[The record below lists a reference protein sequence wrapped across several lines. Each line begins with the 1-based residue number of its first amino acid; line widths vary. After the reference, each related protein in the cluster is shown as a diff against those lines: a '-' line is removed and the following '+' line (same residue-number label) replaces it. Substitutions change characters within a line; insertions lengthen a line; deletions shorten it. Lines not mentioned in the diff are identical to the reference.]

1 MSEPLELLAEPAEA
15 ARFLT
20 SIRAEPLVAVDTE
33 AASFHRY
40 FDRIYLIQVSTRS
53 RTVVIDPL
61 GVSDLALLGETL
73 ADPNTEVVFHD
84 ADYDLRIL
92 DRDYGFRAGNIFDT
106 RIAAQ
111 LLNEPG
117 IGLAALLEKHFGV
130 RLDKK
135 YQRADWSRR
144 PLTPE
149 MLAYAA
155 SDTRHLPA
163 LRDLMRQQL
172 IDRGRWTWAA
182 EEFGLL
188 EQVRWSEPG
197 PPEEAFLRLKGAKLL
212 KGRALAVLREL
223 YDWRDKA
230 ARGMDRAT
238 FRVLGN
244 EALLALAERQ
254 PLDRAGLQG
263 IPGLS
268 SEGVARRGEELLTAV
283 AKGLAAGPDSLPVIE
298 RGRRPPRDPE
308 FDALVERLKEARN
321 AAAVRLDLATG
332 VLCPN
337 ATLEGIARIRAQSP
351 QALLT
356 VPGIRRWQ
364 VEVLGAEFLAVVRS
378 AQARPEVKPA

>member
-1 MSEPLELLAEPAEA
+1 VSEAIELLADPAQA
-15 ARFLT
+15 ARFLND
-20 SIRAEPLVAVDTE
+20 IRAEPLVAVDTE

-40 FDRIYLIQVSTRS
+40 HDRIYLIQISTRS
-53 RTVVIDPL
+53 RTAVLDPL
-61 GVSDLALLGETL
+61 AVSDLAALGEILAQPGTETL
-73 ADPNTEVVFHD
+73 FHD

-92 DRDYGFRAGNIFDT
+92 DRDYGFRARHVFDT

-117 IGLAALLEKHFGV
+117 IGLAALLEKYFGV

-155 SDTRHLPA
+155 SDTRYLPA
-163 LRDLMRQQL
+163 LRDVLKEQL
-172 IDRGRWTWAA
+172 AARGRWSWAE

-188 EQVRWSEPG
+188 EQVRWTDPG
-197 PPEEAFLRLKGAKLL
+197 PPAEAFLRIKGARTL
-212 KGRALAVLREL
+212 KGRSLAVLREL
-223 YDWRDKA
+223 YDWREEV
-230 ARGMDRAT
+230 ARNLDRAT
-238 FRVLGN
+238 FRVMGN
-244 EALLALAERQ
+244 ETLMALAERQ
-254 PLDRAGLQG
+254 PHDRAGLQG

-268 SEGVARRGEELLTAV
+268 SEGVARRGEELLAAV
-283 AKGLAAGPDSLPVIE
+283 ARGLAANPDSLPVIE

-321 AAAVRLDLATG
+321 AAALRLDLATG

-351 QALLT
+351 EALLT

-364 VEVLGAEFLAVVRS
+364 VEVLGGEFLAVVRGTE
-378 AQARPEVKPA
+378 QGPGR

>member
-1 MSEPLELLAEPAEA
+1 VSEAIELLADPAEA
-15 ARFLT
+15 ARFLND
-20 SIRAEPLVAVDTE
+20 IRAEPLVAVDTE

-40 FDRIYLIQVSTRS
+40 HDRIYLIQISTRS
-53 RTVVIDPL
+53 RTAVLDPL
-61 GVSDLALLGETL
+61 AVSDLAALGEILAQPGTETL
-73 ADPNTEVVFHD
+73 FHD

-92 DRDYGFRAGNIFDT
+92 DRDYGFRARHVFDT

-117 IGLAALLEKHFGV
+117 IGLAALLEKYFGV

-163 LRDLMRQQL
+163 LRDVLKKQL
-172 IDRGRWTWAA
+172 IARGRWSWA
-182 EEFGLL
+182 EEEFALL
-188 EQVRWSEPG
+188 EQVRWTDQG
-197 PPEEAFLRLKGAKLL
+197 PPAEAFLRLKGARTL
-212 KGRALAVLREL
+212 KGRSLAVLREL
-223 YDWRDKA
+223 YDWREQV
-230 ARGMDRAT
+230 ARNLDRAT
-238 FRVLGN
+238 FRVMGN
-244 EALLALAERQ
+244 ETLMALAERQ
-254 PLDRAGLQG
+254 PRDRAGLQG

-268 SEGVARRGEELLTAV
+268 SEGVARRGEELLAAV
-283 AKGLAAGPDSLPVIE
+283 ARGLAANPDSLPVIE

-308 FDALVERLKEARN
+308 FDALVERLKVARN

-337 ATLEGIARIRAQSP
+337 ATLEGIARTRAQSP
-351 QALLT
+351 EALLT

-364 VEVLGAEFLAVVRS
+364 VEVLGGEFLAVVRGTE
-378 AQARPEVKPA
+378 QGPGR

>member
-1 MSEPLELLAEPAEA
+1 VSEPIELLAEPAEA
-15 ARFLT
+15 ARFLS
-20 SIRAEPLVAVDTE
+20 SIRADPLVAVDTE

-53 RTVVIDPL
+53 RTAVIDPL
-61 GVSDLALLGETL
+61 GVPDLALLGEILTE
-73 ADPNTEVVFHD
+73 PGTEVLFHD

-155 SDTRHLPA
+155 SDTRYLPA

-172 IDRGRWTWAA
+172 VDRGRWTWAA
-182 EEFGLL
+182 EEFALL

-197 PPEEAFLRLKGAKLL
+197 PPEEAFLRLKGARIL
-212 KGRALAVLREL
+212 KGRGLAVLREL
-223 YDWRDKA
+223 YDWREQV

-244 EALLALAERQ
+244 DTLLALAERQ

-268 SEGVARRGEELLTAV
+268 TDGVARRGEELLAAV
-283 AKGLAAGPDSLPVIE
+283 AKGLAASTDSLPVIE

-308 FDALVERLKEARN
+308 FDALVERLKVARN
-321 AAAVRLDLATG
+321 AAALRLDLATG

-337 ATLEGIARIRAQSP
+337 AILEGIARIRAQTP
-351 QALLT
+351 GDLLA
-356 VPGIRRWQ
+356 VPGMRRWQ
-364 VEVLGAEFLAVVRS
+364 AEVLGEEFLAVVR
-378 AQARPEVKPA
+378 AVPARQER

>member
-1 MSEPLELLAEPAEA
+1 VSEAIELLADPAEA
-15 ARFLT
+15 ARFLDD
-20 SIRAEPLVAVDTE
+20 IRAEPLVAVDTE

-40 FDRIYLIQVSTRS
+40 HDRIYLIQVSTRV
-53 RTVVIDPL
+53 RTAVLDPL
-61 GVSDLALLGETL
+61 AVSDLAQLGEILAQPGTETL
-73 ADPNTEVVFHD
+73 FHD

-92 DRDYGFRAGNIFDT
+92 DRDYGFRAQHVFDT

-117 IGLAALLEKHFGV
+117 IGLAALLEKYFGL

-155 SDTRHLPA
+155 SDTRYLPA
-163 LRDLMRQQL
+163 LRDVLRQQL
-172 IDRGRWTWAA
+172 VDRGRWSWAQ
-182 EEFGLL
+182 EEFSLL
-188 EQVRWSEPG
+188 EQVCWTEPG
-197 PPEEAFLRLKGAKLL
+197 PPEEAFLRIKGARTL
-212 KGRALAVLREL
+212 KGRGLAVLREL
-223 YDWRDKA
+223 YDWREQA
-230 ARGMDRAT
+230 ARSLDRAT

-244 EALLALAERQ
+244 ETLMALAERQ
-254 PLDRAGLQG
+254 PRDRAGLQG

-268 SEGVARRGEELLTAV
+268 SEGVARRGDELLAAV
-283 AKGLAAGPDSLPVIE
+283 ARGLEVSPDSLPAIE

-308 FDALVERLKEARN
+308 FDALVERLKVARN
-321 AAAVRLDLATG
+321 TAALRLDLATG

-337 ATLEGIARIRAQSP
+337 ATLEGIARIRAQSAE
-351 QALLT
+351 ALLT

-364 VEVLGAEFLAVVRS
+364 VEVLGEEFLTVVR
-378 AQARPEVKPA
+378 ATAAGPDR

>member
-1 MSEPLELLAEPAEA
+1 VSEVLELLADPADA
-15 ARFLT
+15 ARFLD
-20 SIRAEPLVAVDTE
+20 SIRGEPLVAVDTE

-40 FDRIYLIQVSTRS
+40 HDRIYLIQVSTRS
-53 RTVVIDPL
+53 RTAVLDPL
-61 GVSDLALLGETL
+61 VVPDLTLLGRILLE
-73 ADPNTEVVFHD
+73 PGTELLFHD

-92 DRDYGFRAGNIFDT
+92 DRDYGFRARNIFDT

-117 IGLAALLEKHFGV
+117 IGLAALLEKYFGV

-155 SDTRHLPA
+155 SDTRYLPA
-163 LRDLMRQQL
+163 LRDLLQQRL
-172 IDRGRWTWAA
+172 VEQGRWSWA
-182 EEFGLL
+182 EEEFALL

-197 PPEEAFLRLKGAKLL
+197 PPEEAFLRLKGARTL
-212 KGRALAVLREL
+212 KGRGLAVLRAL
-223 YDWRDKA
+223 YAWREQT
-230 ARGMDRAT
+230 ARGLDRAT

-244 EALLALAERQ
+244 ETLLALAERQ
-254 PLDRAGLQG
+254 PKDRAGLQG

-268 SEGVARRGEELLTAV
+268 SDGVARRGDELLA
-283 AKGLAAGPDSLPVIE
+283 AIAEGLAADPDSIPAIE
-298 RGRRPPRDPE
+298 RGRRPLRDPE
-308 FDALVERLKEARN
+308 FDALVERLKAVRN
-321 AAAVRLDLATG
+321 AAAQRLDLATG

-337 ATLEGIARIRAQSP
+337 ATVEGIARIKAKSSEEMR
-351 QALLT
+351 T

-364 VEVLGAEFLAVVRS
+364 VEVLGEEFLRVLVTADSRS
-378 AQARPEVKPA
+378 AG